1 MKKSYFGLA
10 SLSAAIVSASFLG
23 AFFGVSQL
31 DISTAAFNF
40 WNNMTAAVS
49 CLFAPLALV
58 LGLFGFRRKNDSKT
72 LAGIGIG
79 LVGLPYLILLGQF
92 ALYFLK

>member
-1 MKKSYFGLA
+1 MKRSYFGLA
-10 SLSAAIVSASFLG
+10 SLITAIVSASFLG
-23 AFFGVSQL
+23 AFFGVSHL

-40 WNNMTAAVS
+40 WNNLTATVS

-58 LGLFGFRRKNDSKT
+58 LGLFGFRRKNDSRT

-92 ALYFLK
+92 VLYFLK